1 MSGGLV
7 QAVRVN
13 IQKLLFVATA
23 YTTPT
28 TPFQL
33 GVYSSASSDTAAGT
47 EDTGGSYAKQT
58 VTVTTP
64 TSANP
69 SVAATSNAQT
79 YTNMPAITSTDVNIW
94 DSAGTPVRE
103 AWGPMTASK
112 TTALGDTLAFAIAAV
127 TISL

>member
-7 QAVRVN
+7 QVARQGILN
-13 IQKLLFVATA
+13 LLSGTA

-28 TPFQL
+28 TPIKL

-47 EDTGGSYAKQT
+47 EDTGGSYARQT
-58 VTVTTP
+58 MTFTTA
-64 TSANP
+64 TAANP
-69 SVAATSNAQT
+69 SVLATSNAQT
-79 YTNMPAITSTDVNIW
+79 YTNMPAVTSTDVNVW
-94 DSAGTPVRE
+94 DNAGTPIRE

-112 TTALGDTLAFAIAAV
+112 TTASGDTLAFAIAAV

>member
-13 IQKLLFVATA
+13 IQKLLFVGTA

-28 TPFQL
+28 TPIQL
-33 GVYSSASSDTAAGT
+33 AVMSSASSDTAPGT
-47 EDTGGSYAKQT
+47 EDTGGGYARQT
-58 VTVTTP
+58 MTFTTP

-79 YTNMPAITSTDVNIW
+79 ITNMPAVTSTDVNVY
-94 DSAGTPVRE
+94 DSAGTPIRE

-112 TTALGDTLAFAIAAV
+112 TTASGDTLAFAIAAV
-127 TISL
+127 AINL

>member
-7 QAVRVN
+7 QSVRVN
-13 IQKLLFVATA
+13 ILKLLFSTTA

-28 TPFQL
+28 GPIQL
-33 GVYSSASSDTAAGT
+33 GVYSTASSDTASGT
-47 EDTGGSYAKQT
+47 EDTGGSYARQT
-58 VTVTTP
+58 ITVTTP

-69 SVAATSNAQT
+69 SVAASSNAQT
-79 YTNMPAITSTDVNIW
+79 YTNMPAVTSTDVNIW
-94 DSAGTPVRE
+94 DSNGTPVRE
-103 AWGPMTASK
+103 AWGPMSASK

>member
-13 IQKLLFVATA
+13 ILKLLFVATA

-28 TPFQL
+28 TPIQL
-33 GVYSSASSDTAAGT
+33 GVYSTASSDTAAGT
-47 EDTGGSYAKQT
+47 EDTGGSYARQT
-58 VTVTTP
+58 MTFTTP

-79 YTNMPAITSTDVNIW
+79 YTNMPAVTSTDVNIW
-94 DSAGTPVRE
+94 DSAGTPIRE

-127 TISL
+127 AVNL